1 MKHTIVH
8 AYADENM
15 DLELIKFE
23 TTEIRIPNIVE
34 EVDSKTTEWQH
45 ILITYP
51 NGYIGFD
58 KRQWREDFVVSDNDK
73 YQTEFEDEVWIK

>member
-1 MKHTIVH
+1 LFFNFDEEIKMKHTIVH

-58 KRQWREDFVVSDNDK
+58 KRQWK
-73 YQTEFEDEVWIK
+73 